1 MSVVINDL
9 HRRGLQYIRNASGDL
24 HGSVPVEWFDVDHE
38 PIGPHL
44 RGDLMRA
51 GMIEEI
57 KDGQDNP
64 CIRMTDSGRAELPK
78 A

>member
-1 MSVVINDL
+1 MAVPFGDL
-9 HRRGLQYIRNASGDL
+9 HRRALQYIRNASGDMR
-24 HGSVPVEWFDVDHE
+24 GVVKVEWFDTDHE
-38 PIGPHL
+38 PIGPNL
-44 RGDLMRA
+44 RADLLRV

-57 KDGQDNP
+57 KDGLGNP